1 MMPEMICRSSLHS
14 GPGWSTGMNG
24 SITDRGRLPLLS
36 RPVVLDAFRRLIVG
50 WAMTNHLRSEL
61 VLDALEMAITQCR
74 PCDMIHLSDSQK
86 IGASFRAV

>member
-1 MMPEMICRSSLHS
+1 M
-14 GPGWSTGMNG
+14 
-24 SITDRGRLPLLS
+24 
-36 RPVVLDAFRRLIVG
+36 VLDAFRRLIVG